1 MVSSFRTGGVK
12 VPVIFT
18 DSAEYASQK
27 SNGQEKKERNQGI
40 LLIFRGVL
48 CMNLRI
54 SQRSN
59 NSGINRSDFIKR
71 KSEQSL

>member
-1 MVSSFRTGGVK
+1 M
-12 VPVIFT
+12 
-18 DSAEYASQK
+18 SQK

-40 LLIFRGVL
+40 LFIFRGVL
-48 CMNLRI
+48 CMNFRI

-59 NSGINRSDFIKR
+59 NDGINRSDFIKR